1 MRAINGRLVSKF
13 HGGALARVA
22 RAGPPPMQGM
32 KATAPWWGATGQVC
46 AVSPVADGGVGSAT
60 GTEEVIPDQLCK
72 PFKPVLLHA
81 VPFRGEKRTGVT
93 GGMPQHG
100 RKSAISRGSRR
111 KSHPFVTG
119 LESAQ
124 FVLGRAA
131 SKGRA

>member
-1 MRAINGRLVSKF
+1 MPHATWRGASSTNERRDVEGAFSTEAAELMRAINGRLVSKF

-60 GTEEVIPDQLCK
+60 GPEEVIPDQLCK

-81 VPFRGEKRTGVT
+81 VPFRGRNG
-93 GGMPQHG
+93 PQ
-100 RKSAISRGSRR
+100 
-111 KSHPFVTG
+111 
-119 LESAQ
+119 
-124 FVLGRAA
+124 
-131 SKGRA
+131 